1 MTDFSRTFSGT
12 PSAVLPTANR
22 FFRPPL
28 PSAHVARPRLCRRLR
43 DGLDGR
49 LLLIAAPAGF
59 GKSSLAIEFCESL
72 DPRWQS
78 LWLGLSSRESDPG
91 RFLERL
97 LDGLRQYHPTL
108 GEEALGL
115 LKMRQRHQP
124 FAFETWLDDLL
135 DELAPCLDPQRPL
148 LLVLDDYHLAQ
159 GAVLDRCL
167 QFLLNHLP
175 EGLVLLVTSRQRPDW
190 HLARLRLSRQL
201 LELSE
206 QDLRLTAEESGAL
219 MAASGL
225 ELDEDA
231 LDALLE
237 RSEGWVAGLRLWLLA
252 RGDPEEQVSP
262 GVHGADEL
270 IRDYLLEE
278 VIERQPPEVQAFLAQ
293 TARFERFCA
302 ELCDTVREAGDSAAI
317 LDHLQQHQVF
327 LVPLDE
333 NGQWFRYHHLFS
345 DLLLA
350 RPLPDF
356 GPSAGSLHLRACG
369 WFSRHGLLDQAVEQ
383 ALRAGQPDVAASL
396 VQNLSEEQ
404 LLAEQN
410 IATLLR
416 WKMDLPDSLLAST
429 PRLIL
434 LYGWALALACQL
446 DAAEELAGQL
456 ARFLPAP
463 DESAQRD
470 LLAQWQALS
479 GVIARGRGDIDKAE
493 AHCREALQDLAGER
507 YGTRLQC
514 LSTLSNLAVT
524 RGDFW
529 QARNYNRDA
538 LEFAQRYGNPLFEAL
553 VHYDRARV
561 LQARGEVARAEEEV
575 RQGLERL
582 QHLPAQR
589 RYAVRGRLLLY
600 RGYLRSLALQPDE
613 ARKWIKQGIEETR
626 SCRDVSL
633 VIGYCVLASL
643 EGRLGNY
650 AAAFARL
657 GDVER
662 LMHAWDIPPIYY
674 LAAITLIK
682 CELWLAQ
689 GQTEL
694 AGVWLQRLGGT
705 YGGQAATPPECSP
718 LLPLHVE
725 LLQAGLERRE
735 GRPEEAARRL
745 DRLARSTRENGAL
758 LPARLA
764 LGQLAALHLE
774 QGREREA
781 LATLQQAM
789 EGAVGGALLP
799 LHELLVQQPEW
810 LRETVAALPCLSRRP
825 AHARAV
831 AGAARRA
838 RGRCG
843 RGAQRARTGG
853 AGADRSGVVQPG
865 DQRAAVHLAA
875 YGEEPRPPYQRQAR
889 RRASHPG
896 GGAGQAHGVVAL
908 GAPPHVPG
916 VLAQGFQR
924 RRSRALPTTLTL
936 EKAIAA
942 PATIGLSRPKAASGM
957 PITL

>member
-1 MTDFSRTFSGT
+1 M
-12 PSAVLPTANR
+12 
-22 FFRPPL
+22 
-28 PSAHVARPRLCRRLR
+28 
-43 DGLDGR
+43 
-49 LLLIAAPAGF
+49 
-59 GKSSLAIEFCESL
+59 
-72 DPRWQS
+72 
-78 LWLGLSSRESDPG
+78 
-91 RFLERL
+91 
-97 LDGLRQYHPTL
+97 
-108 GEEALGL
+108 
-115 LKMRQRHQP
+115 
-124 FAFETWLDDLL
+124 
-135 DELAPCLDPQRPL
+135 
-148 LLVLDDYHLAQ
+148 
-159 GAVLDRCL
+159 
-167 QFLLNHLP
+167 
-175 EGLVLLVTSRQRPDW
+175 
-190 HLARLRLSRQL
+190 
-201 LELSE
+201 
-206 QDLRLTAEESGAL
+206 
-219 MAASGL
+219 
-225 ELDEDA
+225 
-231 LDALLE
+231 
-237 RSEGWVAGLRLWLLA
+237 
-252 RGDPEEQVSP
+252 
-262 GVHGADEL
+262 
-270 IRDYLLEE
+270 
-278 VIERQPPEVQAFLAQ
+278 
-293 TARFERFCA
+293 
-302 ELCDTVREAGDSAAI
+302 REAGDSAAI

-810 LRETVAALPCLSRRP
+810 LREQLQRFP
-825 AHARAV
+825 A
-831 AGAARRA
+831 
-838 RGRCG
+838 CP
-843 RGAQRARTGG
+843 GAQRMRALLPEPPAEPAGG
-853 AGADRSGVVQPG
+853 AGEVLSG
-865 DQRAAVHLAA
+865 RELAVL
-875 YGEEPRPPYQRQAR
+875 E
-889 RRASHPG
+889 
-896 GGAGQAHGVVAL
+896 L
-908 GAPPHVPG
+908 I
-916 VLAQGFQR
+916 AQGLSNQEISERLFISLHTVKSHARHINDKLGVER
-924 RRSRALPTTLTL
+924 RTQAVARA
-936 EKAIAA
+936 KHM
-942 PATIGLSRPKAASGM
+942 GLLR
-957 PITL
+957 

>member
-781 LATLQQAM
+781 LATLQRRSRRSLAAAPRIARAAAGM
-789 EGAVGGALLP
+789 VA
-799 LHELLVQQPEW
+799 
-810 LRETVAALPCLSRRP
+810 RTVAALPCLSRRP

-853 AGADRSGVVQPG
+853 AGADRPGVVQPG

>member
-1 MTDFSRTFSGT
+1 M
-12 PSAVLPTANR
+12 
-22 FFRPPL
+22 
-28 PSAHVARPRLCRRLR
+28 
-43 DGLDGR
+43 
-49 LLLIAAPAGF
+49 
-59 GKSSLAIEFCESL
+59 
-72 DPRWQS
+72 
-78 LWLGLSSRESDPG
+78 
-91 RFLERL
+91 
-97 LDGLRQYHPTL
+97 RQYHPTL

-810 LRETVAALPCLSRRP
+810 LREQLQRFP
-825 AHARAV
+825 A
-831 AGAARRA
+831 
-838 RGRCG
+838 CP
-843 RGAQRARTGG
+843 GAQRMRALLPEPPAEPAGG
-853 AGADRSGVVQPG
+853 AGEVLSG
-865 DQRAAVHLAA
+865 RELAVL
-875 YGEEPRPPYQRQAR
+875 E
-889 RRASHPG
+889 
-896 GGAGQAHGVVAL
+896 L
-908 GAPPHVPG
+908 I
-916 VLAQGFQR
+916 AQGLSNQEISERLFISLHMVKSHARHINDKLGVER
-924 RRSRALPTTLTL
+924 RTQAVARA
-936 EKAIAA
+936 KHM
-942 PATIGLSRPKAASGM
+942 GLLR
-957 PITL
+957 